1 VEQQT
6 QWQVTG
12 SAPENYQRY
21 LVPAIFGPF
30 ATDLLE
36 LSAMQPGE
44 RVLDVACGPGVVARL
59 AAAVVG
65 ATGRVVGVDLN
76 AGMLAVARTL
86 PSSRAAPVE
95 WREDDAAALQLPD
108 GGFDVVLC
116 QQGLQFFPDRPA
128 ALREMRRVLSPT
140 GRLVLSTWREI
151 GLSPGFAALA
161 EALARH
167 VPAAVA
173 TIRGPFALGDADE
186 LRALVAGA
194 GFKDV
199 AVRPLARTLCFPSA

>member
-1 VEQQT
+1 MGQGGAVEQQT
-6 QWQVTG
+6 QWQVAG
-12 SAPENYQRY
+12 SAPENYERY

-30 ATDLLE
+30 ATDLVE
-36 LSAMQPGE
+36 LSAIQPGE

-59 AAAVVG
+59 AAEVVG

-86 PSSRAAPVE
+86 PLARGAPVE
-95 WREDDAAALQLPD
+95 WREDDA
-108 GGFDVVLC
+108 
-116 QQGLQFFPDRPA
+116 A

-173 TIRGPFALGDADE
+173 TIRGPFALGDAD
-186 LRALVAGA
+186 
-194 GFKDV
+194 
-199 AVRPLARTLCFPSA
+199 